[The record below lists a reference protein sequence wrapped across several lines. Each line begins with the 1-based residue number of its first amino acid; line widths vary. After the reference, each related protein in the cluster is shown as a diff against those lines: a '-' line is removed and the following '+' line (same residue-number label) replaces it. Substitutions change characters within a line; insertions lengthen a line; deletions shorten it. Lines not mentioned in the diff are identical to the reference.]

1 MTFSAFV
8 STVIKFLLFTF
19 LMLQITKMSKK
30 LFWLPSA
37 LLACHCSGIFLV
49 LLSTACWILFW
60 SAIQIVRMVTL
71 LFSSYW
77 FIFVFWVWL
86 SSSLE
91 VLLQSYRRTLSIF
104 HVIFFQ
110 RFVLSSSYLSPE
122 AIKVT
127 LSNGSPIFLGINTHE
142 HLVIKFFVLFD
153 SRILWQ
159 FIYYRQHCHWSHRKF
174 DLSLVW

>member
-60 SAIQIVRMVTL
+60 SAIQDVRMVTL
-71 LFSSYW
+71 LFSSSW
-77 FIFVFWVWL
+77 LIFVFWVWL

-104 HVIFFQ
+104 HIIFFQ
-110 RFVLSSSYLSPE
+110 RLSYLVLTHLRRWVSHQ
-122 AIKVT
+122 ANIIKWF
-127 LSNGSPIFLGINTHE
+127 SHFLRNKYPWT
-142 HLVIKFFVLFD
+142 FND
-153 SRILWQ
+153 
-159 FIYYRQHCHWSHRKF
+159 
-174 DLSLVW
+174 